1 MILEILGLIHIIHCP
16 LLIIYPYTIINQKL
30 DIYYLTYFF
39 FICFSYTFINGECP
53 ISYVSRIIKNKNY
66 IARISNFPENNCEND
81 NNKCENDNNK
91 CENKRNFPENKC
103 ENKRNFPE
111 MESVLPVFLY
121 PYIDFYFVITTKIYL
136 FSLSVVVYRNN
147 LFNVVY
153 FPFSVLIIY
162 FFFICLFIYKKLAY
176 RFFKYFKIYQ
186 QFTKVILL
194 LTIYFLLESQRI
206 MPLNFIARQ
215 LRNEC
220 IL

>member
-16 LLIIYPYTIINQKL
+16 ILIIYPYTIINQKL
-30 DIYYLTYFF
+30 DIYYITYFF

-66 IARISNFPENNCEND
+66 IAGSSNICENIC
-81 NNKCENDNNK
+81 KNDNYV
-91 CENKRNFPENKC
+91 C

-111 MESVLPVFLY
+111 MESILPIFLY

-136 FSLSVVVYRNN
+136 FSLSLVVYRNN

-162 FFFICLFIYKKLAY
+162 FSFICLFICKKLAY

-220 IL
+220 ILY

>member
-66 IARISNFPENNCEND
+66 IAGSSICEND
-81 NNKCENDNNK
+81 N
-91 CENKRNFPENKC
+91 NKC

-136 FSLSVVVYRNN
+136 FSLSVVVYRND

>member
-66 IARISNFPENNCEND
+66 IAGSSICENI
-81 NNKCENDNNK
+81 
-91 CENKRNFPENKC
+91 CENKRNFPEI
-103 ENKRNFPE
+103 
-111 MESVLPVFLY
+111 ESVLPVFLY

-136 FSLSVVVYRNN
+136 FSLSVVVYRND

-194 LTIYFLLESQRI
+194 LTIYFLLESQR
-206 MPLNFIARQ
+206 MPLNFISRQ